1 MGTVSRP
8 YTYTAGDVI
17 QPAEVTDNETT
28 LYTLVNGNL
37 DNDNIDSS
45 AGIKA
50 AKLDLASATTASF
63 STNVLMSLSSTI
75 TLGTTTQTIAVGS
88 SATVTITASGGVAE
102 IGKMTVIASATVGNL
117 KVSGTATLGALATLG
132 TLVVSG
138 TATISGLVCSGTA
151 TVGDLKVSNTVT
163 IPNLVVSGTAT
174 LGNIIASGTATLKS
188 IVVSGTATIG
198 DLKVSNTVTLP
209 RIVVSGTATIGNM
222 IISGTATLKSII
234 VSGTATLGAML
245 VSGTATFSTVP
256 LFPNNTIETADIQDN
271 AVTLAKMAG
280 LARGKIIYGDASG
293 DPAALT
299 VGSTSTVLTTDGV
312 DISWAAVSGGTST
325 YASIVVSGTATLGN
339 IKTSGTISVSATA
352 TMDHLLVNGS
362 GASMAH
368 FKATGADVDHVLIES
383 TDGGAGE
390 GPGMAFYRNSAS
402 PADNDQTGR
411 IRWYGNDSAGAKRHI
426 GGVNCKFADVT
437 NTSIDSQISMVS
449 YKDNSELVA
458 LTVHGSDVT
467 VAGNLTV
474 GGSLS
479 GAGGKVL
486 QVVNMSTTSVTTTT
500 SSSYVDT
507 NLTLGITPSA
517 SSSVVIVEWAGT
529 FNLGGTRGTWA
540 DIGLE
545 RGTSSIHSWGGEYAE
560 GLATGNFDLHFPL
573 SGSMKDSPNTAGAVT
588 YTVQIRTAGGTAK
601 MISRGTGI
609 MIISEIGA

>member
-1 MGTVSRP
+1 
-8 YTYTAGDVI
+8 
-17 QPAEVTDNETT
+17 
-28 LYTLVNGNL
+28 
-37 DNDNIDSS
+37 
-45 AGIKA
+45 
-50 AKLDLASATTASF
+50 
-63 STNVLMSLSSTI
+63 
-75 TLGTTTQTIAVGS
+75 
-88 SATVTITASGGVAE
+88 
-102 IGKMTVIASATVGNL
+102 
-117 KVSGTATLGALATLG
+117 
-132 TLVVSG
+132 
-138 TATISGLVCSGTA
+138 
-151 TVGDLKVSNTVT
+151 
-163 IPNLVVSGTAT
+163 
-174 LGNIIASGTATLKS
+174 
-188 IVVSGTATIG
+188 
-198 DLKVSNTVTLP
+198 
-209 RIVVSGTATIGNM
+209 M

-368 FKATGADVDHVLIES
+368 FKATGADVDHVLIET
-383 TDGGAGE
+383 TDDGAGE

-402 PADNDQTGR
+402 PADNDGNGR
-411 IRWYGNDSAGAKRHI
+411 VRFYGNDSAGAKRHI
-426 GGVNCKFADVT
+426 GTVQCKFTDVT
-437 NTSIDSQISMVS
+437 NSSIDSEINVVS
-449 YKDNSELVA
+449 YKDNSELLA

-467 VAGNLTV
+467 VAGDLTV

-479 GAGGKVL
+479 GGGKVL
-486 QVVNMSTTSVTTTT
+486 QVVNMTTTSSTTTT

-507 NLTLGITPSA
+507 NLTLAITPAA
-517 SSSVVIVEWAGT
+517 SSSVIIVQYNAT
-529 FNLGGTRGTWA
+529 FNLGGTRGNWA

-545 RGTSSIHSWGGEYAE
+545 RGASDIHNFSGEYAE
-560 GLATGNFDLHFPL
+560 LGGASGNFDLHLPT
-573 SGSMKDSPNTAGAVT
+573 SGIMKDTPNTSGAVT
-588 YTVQIRTAGGTAK
+588 YTVRIKTSDGTAK
-601 MISRGTGI
+601 MITRGTG
-609 MIISEIGA
+609 SLVLTEIGA